1 MEEINLDLN
10 NLFNLSYSFEGLK
23 ILLTSIAKNQ
33 DIMLQKIKQL
43 ENNQKLNEKNN
54 IKFIPQKIVET
65 KKVEDKNHANENK
78 EAMNTNSDKDKDIY
92 NNFLISDLTNR
103 ISNLEDQY
111 RNIRSFIPQYQEQD
125 PRTLNDILDEHKS
138 NLNDLNENIKGINN
152 NISNM
157 KESMENMQLKVMDF
171 SIFEVFKDKNITAD
185 VDVAELL
192 IKALENKMNEKFK
205 FNDEKIKKDE
215 QDIMK
220 LKTELTNIKN
230 SSNFQTKNLSYIK
243 EEILSIQKNIE
254 QLRTNTSDNIM
265 KNKELIRKLREKN
278 NASSKEFSESMSSI
292 NIKINSFEEKINKL
306 LEEFEN
312 IKKEKNME
320 SSNLEQENVKHE
332 DFIIFQDN
340 IQKKCTHLEK
350 KLQILS
356 ESIKTKELEEKIY
369 QLNRELQNKKPSDQ
383 EYFSLNEQV
392 QSHQDLFDNIKIDN
406 INTQN
411 DLKKIK
417 ESMNLINRKC
427 EDLILQNLMSAK
439 TPDDLKDGKVQK
451 NLILSKMKDYLES
464 SVFNEYLIDD
474 TREKEKIKKDI
485 DNYKQFKEEII
496 ETLKKSASIQDL
508 KNLEAYLEDL
518 FDEYKEKMTKLCP
531 KKSEIN
537 KALKSLELQIKSLYE
552 LILKKD
558 EKSDN
563 WLIAKKQ
570 IGGFACASCDNYIGD
585 LKENDEK
592 VFWNQFPEY
601 TNYTIKDIKDLNVN
615 KIGNGFSR
623 ILNLVNINKEINEN
637 DKGIKIL
644 NNEWKNGF
652 KENNEKENNNIF
664 NQTGYKKN
672 KKAIYRNINIET
684 NLKTVPSYD
693 EAMNGFKTQRLKN
706 INIDEI
712 KLKNNDINNN
722 LPTITSR
729 NDKNNIIDIYEEGK
743 EQKDGPKLIKIIKKK
758 K

>member
-464 SVFNEYLIDD
+464 SVFNEYLRDD

-563 WLIAKKQ
+563 WLIAKKP
-570 IGGFACASCDNYIGD
+570 IGGYACASCDNYIGD

-601 TNYTIKDIKDLNVN
+601 TNYTIKDIKELNVN

>member
-243 EEILSIQKNIE
+243 EEIHSIQKNIE

-563 WLIAKKQ
+563 WLIAKKP
-570 IGGFACASCDNYIGD
+570 IGGYACASCDNYIGD

>member
-243 EEILSIQKNIE
+243 EEIHSIQKNIE

-563 WLIAKKQ
+563 WLIAKKP

-623 ILNLVNINKEINEN
+623 ILNLVNINKEINDN
-637 DKGIKIL
+637 DKGIKIF
-644 NNEWKNGF
+644 NNEAKNGF
-652 KENNEKENNNIF
+652 KEINEKESNNIF

-729 NDKNNIIDIYEEGK
+729 NDKNNIIDIYEEGN

>member
-292 NIKINSFEEKINKL
+292 NIKINLFEEKINKL

-464 SVFNEYLIDD
+464 SVFNEYLRDD

-563 WLIAKKQ
+563 WLIAKKP
-570 IGGFACASCDNYIGD
+570 IGGYACASCDNYIGD

-601 TNYTIKDIKDLNVN
+601 TNYTIKDIKELNVN